1 MNARQR
7 RAHRRHLL
15 ATAIVCGANPPPDAE
30 SLPDE
35 CPWCSNPTESGYGLM
50 GGGCGA
56 YVFCT
61 DEACDFFAKQQD
73 RE

>member
-1 MNARQR
+1 VNAHQR
-7 RAHRRHLL
+7 RVERRALFRG
-15 ATAIVCGANPPPDAE
+15 AIVCGANPPPDAE

-35 CPWCSNPTESGYGLM
+35 CPKCGNPTEGGYGLM

-56 YVFCT
+56 YVLCT

-73 RE
+73 CE

>member
-1 MNARQR
+1 MQWLGMRP
-7 RAHRRHLL
+7 
-15 ATAIVCGANPPPDAE
+15 GADFQQMHAE